1 MKGERMVG
9 KKKKI
14 AAALAAVSAYLQE
27 EEAAAMTRVAAAVP
41 GPPANEFSHWGQ
53 SGRQEMMAMRKLV
66 QLRVFTRF

>member
-1 MKGERMVG
+1 MVG

-27 EEAAAMTRVAAAVP
+27 EEAAAMGRVTAVAP
-41 GPPANEFSHWGQ
+41 GPPTNEFSHWGQ

-66 QLRVFTRF
+66 QLRVFSRF